1 MPRWVPKPTT
11 EAGAP
16 TGSGPAIARLLHAA
30 LGLHFVI
37 AWVSLGVQV
46 DPLIGPQGL
55 EPAVDWFARLAERP
69 DTDFWDAP
77 SLLWLDASTPVLI
90 AGCVL
95 GAVLGAAA
103 TLGAWPRVLLPISA
117 LLYLGYAHAAPTFL
131 SFQWDN
137 LLIEAGLL
145 AGLLPRDRGAPLAH
159 LAFRVLLF
167 KVFFESGIAKW
178 ASAAG
183 DWGDGS
189 AMALY
194 YQTAPLPTPLA
205 AVFHHLPGWWHT
217 LESWGTLFLEL
228 AVPVAIFGGRRLRAV
243 ALGMFSFL
251 SLIHI

>member
-1 MPRWVPKPTT
+1 MAPR
-11 EAGAP
+11 AAP
-16 TGSGPAIARLLHAA
+16 D
-30 LGLHFVI
+30 LG
-37 AWVSLGVQV
+37 
-46 DPLIGPQGL
+46 
-55 EPAVDWFARLAERP
+55 
-69 DTDFWDAP
+69 
-77 SLLWLDASTPVLI
+77 
-90 AGCVL
+90 
-95 GAVLGAAA
+95 
-103 TLGAWPRVLLPISA
+103 

-228 AVPVAIFGGRRLRAV
+228 AVPIAIFGGRRLRAV
-243 ALGMFSFL
+243 ALGMFSFF
-251 SLIHI
+251 LIVDFATANYGFFVPLTGALCLVLLDERHGRAILETLRSRSQRN